1 VNHTLHLHHWR
12 IAYFHY
18 CQNPFFFK
26 KKRDK
31 LKGKDVKERQRYGE
45 RERERC
51 IYICS
56 EIFACLLIDLPHR
69 LDQAH
74 LRRGEKLQNKACRNI
89 KEESEKSSGR

>member
-18 CQNPFFFK
+18 CQNPFFFN

-45 RERERC
+45 REREREM
-51 IYICS
+51 Y
-56 EIFACLLIDLPHR
+56 LYM
-69 LDQAH
+69 Q
-74 LRRGEKLQNKACRNI
+74 
-89 KEESEKSSGR
+89 

>member
-1 VNHTLHLHHWR
+1 M
-12 IAYFHY
+12 
-18 CQNPFFFK
+18 
-26 KKRDK
+26 
-31 LKGKDVKERQRYGE
+31 ERE

-56 EIFACLLIDLPHR
+56 EIFACLLIDLSHR
-69 LDQAH
+69 LDQAR